1 MPSKYG
7 FGNSRKKQSA
17 MPMYGS
23 VQKNPLKKA
32 LVGNQDNLP
41 EELKAKIEAAPGKM
55 KGFHKM
61 PDGTMMADSAMK
73 KYDSP
78 NKQAKP
84 DFIDIDG
91 DGDTTESMKSAAKMY
106 KK

>member
-7 FGNSRKKQSA
+7 FGNSRKKQGG

-41 EELKAKIEAAPGKM
+41 QELKAKIEAAPGKM
-55 KGFHKM
+55 
-61 PDGTMMADSAMK
+61 
-73 KYDSP
+73 YESP

-84 DFIDIDG
+84 DYIDIDG
-91 DGDTTESMKSAAKMY
+91 DGNTTESMKSAAKMY
-106 KK
+106 KHK

>member
-23 VQKNPLKKA
+23 VQKNPIKKA
-32 LVGNQDNLP
+32 LVGSQDNLP
-41 EELKAKIEAAPGKM
+41 EELKAKIKAAPGKM
-55 KGFHKM
+55 YK
-61 PDGTMMADSAMK
+61 
-73 KYDSP
+73 SP

-91 DGDTTESMKSAAKMY
+91 DGNTTESMKSAAKMY
-106 KK
+106 KKK